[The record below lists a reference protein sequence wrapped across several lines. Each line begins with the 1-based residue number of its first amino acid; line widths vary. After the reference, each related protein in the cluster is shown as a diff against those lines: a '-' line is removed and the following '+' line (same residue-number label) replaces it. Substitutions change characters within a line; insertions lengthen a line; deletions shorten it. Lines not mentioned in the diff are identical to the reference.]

1 MAAAEKAI
9 QSVSSSERN
18 AAQTAIQYVLENP
31 AVTSAVVGIRTMEQ
45 LKEAV
50 GAIDKPLTEEEI
62 KVLKESVPVNFYEQH
77 R

>member
-1 MAAAEKAI
+1 
-9 QSVSSSERN
+9 
-18 AAQTAIQYVLENP
+18 
-31 AVTSAVVGIRTMEQ
+31 MEQ

-62 KVLKESVPVNFYEQH
+62 KVIKESVPVNFYEQH